1 MADCRP
7 IKLEDS
13 RLISPRPGQP
23 ATLANSEGIGSLL
36 VKGTT
41 FATDAGDLTL
51 PWLTD
56 LANFFAVGGAG
67 GYVGGVDAPPPIPPV
82 MTWSVAIQD
91 VAVRYE
97 PSKPISNQAQQA
109 QHAAAS
115 GSHAVLSAK
124 PVSAIFSLAGLQWR
138 MQPDDEEQ
146 RILLQYLAL
155 HCAESSSRKADWTSS
170 HPQHI
175 PAMQLAKSG
184 YFLLAQEFQ
193 LEIALKPPSN
203 AASDFFQTEIS
214 NQRLSSSMTKTQLQ
228 LLFTLMSQWT
238 AQNSQSVANS
248 QDGSGSGRSSV
259 NDPDPESQV
268 PQRHTDA
275 ATVEWQ
281 GMGGEGQLRVMDG
294 VQEDVFRE

>member
-41 FATDAGDLTL
+41 FATDAGNLTL

-56 LANFFAVGGAG
+56 LAHFFDVGGEG
-67 GYVGGVDAPPPIPPV
+67 GYLGVADAPPPIPIV
-82 MTWSVAIQD
+82 MTWGVALQD

-97 PSKPISNQAQQA
+97 PSDSNSSKAQQA

-115 GSHAVLSAK
+115 GINAVLAPK
-124 PVSAIFSLAGLQWR
+124 PVSAILSLAGLQWR

-146 RILLQYLAL
+146 RIVLQCLAL

-170 HPQHI
+170 YPQHV

-193 LEIALKPPSN
+193 LEIALKSPGN
-203 AASDFFQTEIS
+203 ADSDFFQTEIS

-228 LLFTLMSQWT
+228 LLTTLMSQWT
-238 AQNSQSVANS
+238 SQTSQSAATS
-248 QDGSGSGRSSV
+248 QDESGSGRSSG
-259 NDPDPESQV
+259 NDPDPELQV
-268 PQRHTDA
+268 AQRHTNA

-294 VQEDVFRE
+294 VQEDAFRK